1 MFDWAY
7 VIMSA
12 SEPICLHEWRT
23 ANCSTKY
30 VKTMLDY
37 AGYQKFIWE
46 RDIEAYETDKEKIEI
61 CKERLNAVLREY
73 DIDGVRRNIRNRDY
87 LKAQMKKYS
96 YVIGNPP
103 YITITH
109 KIQKEKINMNNKKI
123 MKVTSTIPLL
133 LTLAL
138 TACGTQNSQTLTMVE
153 EVTQTDGTRE
163 TDTNTEVAADTE
175 SPLAQRDALEWEQ
188 RLDYSSERQMQL
200 AEITV
205 DLTQDAE
212 EVQSK
217 AQVLLEAM
225 AGGDAETAVDSILTE
240 DWYTV
245 MLSDLLIGQRNYTGA
260 ADNGEWRMMIL
271 ADELGQH
278 CTAIEYPLADG
289 RQFYVQVTD
298 PEIRYYV
305 CAAERTGSFVSESL
319 NLTDGTYVGYE
330 GTLSSNNRPEGAF
343 TVHMGTAD
351 LSSGAADA
359 FRNRSAQAVS
369 YDGDFTAEGRPE
381 TATPEYLS
389 KEGQMAYASRQE
401 GKNIY
406 YLTMTAEDGNDAFA
420 PVRMGIC
427 NIWE

>member
-1 MFDWAY
+1 M
-7 VIMSA
+7 V
-12 SEPICLHEWRT
+12 
-23 ANCSTKY
+23 
-30 VKTMLDY
+30 VKVLAM
-37 AGYQKFIWE
+37 
-46 RDIEAYETDKEKIEI
+46 
-61 CKERLNAVLREY
+61 ERLRYIYYYKNTERE
-73 DIDGVRRNIRNRDY
+73 N
-87 LKAQMKKYS
+87 K
-96 YVIGNPP
+96 
-103 YITITH
+103 
-109 KIQKEKINMNNKKI
+109 MNNKRIIKT
-123 MKVTSTIPLL
+123 TSAIALL
-133 LTLAL
+133 LSLSL
-138 TACGTQNSQTLTMVE
+138 TACGTQDTQLLTATE
-153 EVTQTDGTRE
+153 ESMQETATQE
-163 TDTNTEVAADTE
+163 TEANTETATDTE

-188 RLDYSSERQMQL
+188 RLDYSSERQAQL

-205 DLTQDAE
+205 DLTQDTD

-260 ADNGEWRMMIL
+260 ADNGEWRMTIL

-305 CAAERTGSFVSESL
+305 CAAERTGSFVSESM

-420 PVRMGIC
+420 PVRMGIS

>member
-1 MFDWAY
+1 M
-7 VIMSA
+7 
-12 SEPICLHEWRT
+12 
-23 ANCSTKY
+23 
-30 VKTMLDY
+30 
-37 AGYQKFIWE
+37 
-46 RDIEAYETDKEKIEI
+46 
-61 CKERLNAVLREY
+61 ERLRYIYYYKNTERE
-73 DIDGVRRNIRNRDY
+73 N
-87 LKAQMKKYS
+87 K
-96 YVIGNPP
+96 
-103 YITITH
+103 
-109 KIQKEKINMNNKKI
+109 MNNKRIIKT
-123 MKVTSTIPLL
+123 TSAIALL
-133 LTLAL
+133 LSLSL
-138 TACGTQNSQTLTMVE
+138 TACGTQDTQLLTATE
-153 EVTQTDGTRE
+153 ESMQETATQE
-163 TDTNTEVAADTE
+163 TEANTETATDTE

-188 RLDYSSERQMQL
+188 RLDYSSERQAQL

-205 DLTQDAE
+205 DLTQDTD

-260 ADNGEWRMMIL
+260 ADNGEWRMTIL

-305 CAAERTGSFVSESL
+305 CAAERTGSFVSESM

>member
-1 MFDWAY
+1 MRYSVF
-7 VIMSA
+7 
-12 SEPICLHEWRT
+12 P
-23 ANCSTKY
+23 CSYRYIYYYKNT
-30 VKTMLDY
+30 
-37 AGYQKFIWE
+37 E
-46 RDIEAYETDKEKIEI
+46 RENK
-61 CKERLNAVLREY
+61 
-73 DIDGVRRNIRNRDY
+73 
-87 LKAQMKKYS
+87 
-96 YVIGNPP
+96 
-103 YITITH
+103 
-109 KIQKEKINMNNKKI
+109 MNNKRIIKT
-123 MKVTSTIPLL
+123 TSAIALL
-133 LTLAL
+133 LSLSL
-138 TACGTQNSQTLTMVE
+138 TACGTQDTQLLTATE
-153 EVTQTDGTRE
+153 ESMQETATQE
-163 TDTNTEVAADTE
+163 TEANTETATDTE

-188 RLDYSSERQMQL
+188 RLDYSSERQAQL

-260 ADNGEWRMMIL
+260 ADNGEWRMTIL

-406 YLTMTAEDGNDAFA
+406 YLAMTAEDGNDAFA

-427 NIWE
+427 NI

>member
-1 MFDWAY
+1 MRYSVFPCY
-7 VIMSA
+7 YYKN
-12 SEPICLHEWRT
+12 T
-23 ANCSTKY
+23 
-30 VKTMLDY
+30 
-37 AGYQKFIWE
+37 E
-46 RDIEAYETDKEKIEI
+46 RENK
-61 CKERLNAVLREY
+61 
-73 DIDGVRRNIRNRDY
+73 
-87 LKAQMKKYS
+87 
-96 YVIGNPP
+96 
-103 YITITH
+103 
-109 KIQKEKINMNNKKI
+109 MNNKRIIKT
-123 MKVTSTIPLL
+123 TSAIALL
-133 LTLAL
+133 LSLSL
-138 TACGTQNSQTLTMVE
+138 TACGTQDTQLLTATE
-153 EVTQTDGTRE
+153 ESMQETATQE
-163 TDTNTEVAADTE
+163 TEANTETATDTE

-188 RLDYSSERQMQL
+188 RLDYSSERQAQL

-205 DLTQDAE
+205 DLTQDTD

-260 ADNGEWRMMIL
+260 ADNGEWRMTIL

-305 CAAERTGSFVSESL
+305 CAAERTGSFVSESM

-420 PVRMGIC
+420 PVRMGIS

>member
-1 MFDWAY
+1 MQL
-7 VIMSA
+7 
-12 SEPICLHEWRT
+12 P
-23 ANCSTKY
+23 
-30 VKTMLDY
+30 
-37 AGYQKFIWE
+37 E
-46 RDIEAYETDKEKIEI
+46 RSRNETDKEKIEI

-260 ADNGEWRMMIL
+260 ADNGEWRMTIL

-406 YLTMTAEDGNDAFA
+406 YLAMTAEDGNDAFA

>member
-1 MFDWAY
+1 
-7 VIMSA
+7 
-12 SEPICLHEWRT
+12 
-23 ANCSTKY
+23 
-30 VKTMLDY
+30 
-37 AGYQKFIWE
+37 
-46 RDIEAYETDKEKIEI
+46 
-61 CKERLNAVLREY
+61 
-73 DIDGVRRNIRNRDY
+73 
-87 LKAQMKKYS
+87 
-96 YVIGNPP
+96 
-103 YITITH
+103 
-109 KIQKEKINMNNKKI
+109 MNNKRIIKT
-123 MKVTSTIPLL
+123 TSAIALL
-133 LTLAL
+133 LSLSL
-138 TACGTQNSQTLTMVE
+138 TACGTQDTQLLTATE
-153 EVTQTDGTRE
+153 ESMQETATQE
-163 TDTNTEVAADTE
+163 TEANTETATDTE

-188 RLDYSSERQMQL
+188 RLDYSSERQAQL

-205 DLTQDAE
+205 DLTQDTD

-260 ADNGEWRMMIL
+260 ADNGEWRMTIL

-305 CAAERTGSFVSESL
+305 CAAERTGSFVSESM

-420 PVRMGIC
+420 PVRMGSS

>member
-1 MFDWAY
+1 
-7 VIMSA
+7 
-12 SEPICLHEWRT
+12 
-23 ANCSTKY
+23 
-30 VKTMLDY
+30 
-37 AGYQKFIWE
+37 
-46 RDIEAYETDKEKIEI
+46 
-61 CKERLNAVLREY
+61 
-73 DIDGVRRNIRNRDY
+73 
-87 LKAQMKKYS
+87 
-96 YVIGNPP
+96 
-103 YITITH
+103 
-109 KIQKEKINMNNKKI
+109 MNNKRIIKT
-123 MKVTSTIPLL
+123 TSAIALL
-133 LTLAL
+133 LSLSL
-138 TACGTQNSQTLTMVE
+138 TACGTQDTQLLTATE
-153 EVTQTDGTRE
+153 ESMQETATQE
-163 TDTNTEVAADTE
+163 TEANTETATDTE

-188 RLDYSSERQMQL
+188 RLDYSSERQAQL

-205 DLTQDAE
+205 DLTQDTD

-260 ADNGEWRMMIL
+260 ADNGEWRMTIL

-305 CAAERTGSFVSESL
+305 CAAERTGSFVSESM

-401 GKNIY
+401 GKK
-406 YLTMTAEDGNDAFA
+406 YLLPDYDC
-420 PVRMGIC
+420 RR
-427 NIWE
+427 WQ

>member
-1 MFDWAY
+1 M
-7 VIMSA
+7 A
-12 SEPICLHEWRT
+12 SRGIIWRLRSCRYMYYYKNT
-23 ANCSTKY
+23 
-30 VKTMLDY
+30 
-37 AGYQKFIWE
+37 E
-46 RDIEAYETDKEKIEI
+46 RENK
-61 CKERLNAVLREY
+61 
-73 DIDGVRRNIRNRDY
+73 
-87 LKAQMKKYS
+87 
-96 YVIGNPP
+96 
-103 YITITH
+103 
-109 KIQKEKINMNNKKI
+109 MNNKRIIKT
-123 MKVTSTIPLL
+123 TSAIALL
-133 LTLAL
+133 LSLSL
-138 TACGTQNSQTLTMVE
+138 TACGTQDTQLLTATE
-153 EVTQTDGTRE
+153 ESMQETATQE
-163 TDTNTEVAADTE
+163 TEANTETATDTE
-175 SPLAQRDALEWEQ
+175 SPLVQRDALECEQ
-188 RLDYSSERQMQL
+188 RLDYSSERQAQL

-205 DLTQDAE
+205 DLTQDTD

-217 AQVLLEAM
+217 AQGLLEAM
-225 AGGDAETAVDSILTE
+225 AGGNAEAAVESILTE

-260 ADNGEWRMMIL
+260 VDNGEWRMTIL

-289 RQFYVQVTD
+289 RQFYVQTTD
-298 PEIRYYV
+298 SEIRYYV
-305 CAAERTGSFVSESL
+305 CAAERTGSFISESL
-319 NLTDGTYVGYE
+319 SLTDGTYVGYE

-389 KEGQMAYASRQE
+389 KEGQMAYAFRQE

>member
-1 MFDWAY
+1 
-7 VIMSA
+7 
-12 SEPICLHEWRT
+12 
-23 ANCSTKY
+23 
-30 VKTMLDY
+30 
-37 AGYQKFIWE
+37 
-46 RDIEAYETDKEKIEI
+46 
-61 CKERLNAVLREY
+61 
-73 DIDGVRRNIRNRDY
+73 
-87 LKAQMKKYS
+87 MKKYS

-103 YITITH
+103 YITITN

-138 TACGTQNSQTLTMVE
+138 TACGTQDTQLLTVTE
-153 EVTQTDGTRE
+153 ESMQETATQE
-163 TDTNTEVAADTE
+163 TEANTETATDTE

-188 RLDYSSERQMQL
+188 RLDYSSERQAQL

-205 DLTQDAE
+205 DLTQDTD

-260 ADNGEWRMMIL
+260 ADNGEWRMTIL

-406 YLTMTAEDGNDAFA
+406 YLAMTAEDGNDAFA

>member
-1 MFDWAY
+1 
-7 VIMSA
+7 
-12 SEPICLHEWRT
+12 
-23 ANCSTKY
+23 
-30 VKTMLDY
+30 
-37 AGYQKFIWE
+37 
-46 RDIEAYETDKEKIEI
+46 
-61 CKERLNAVLREY
+61 
-73 DIDGVRRNIRNRDY
+73 
-87 LKAQMKKYS
+87 
-96 YVIGNPP
+96 
-103 YITITH
+103 
-109 KIQKEKINMNNKKI
+109 MNNKRIIK
-123 MKVTSTIPLL
+123 TISAIALL
-133 LTLAL
+133 LSLSL
-138 TACGTQNSQTLTMVE
+138 TACGTQDTQLLTATE
-153 EVTQTDGTRE
+153 ESMQETATQE
-163 TDTNTEVAADTE
+163 TEANTETTTDTE

-188 RLDYSSERQMQL
+188 RLDYSSERQAQL

-205 DLTQDAE
+205 DLTQDTD

-260 ADNGEWRMMIL
+260 ADNGEWRMTIL

-330 GTLSSNNRPEGAF
+330 GTLTSNNRPEETL
-343 TVHMGTAD
+343 TVRRGNVD
-351 LSSGAADA
+351 LSGGAADA
-359 FRNRSAQAVS
+359 FRNRSAQAAT
-369 YDGDFTAEGRPE
+369 YEGDFTAEGV
-381 TATPEYLS
+381 
-389 KEGQMAYASRQE
+389 
-401 GKNIY
+401 
-406 YLTMTAEDGNDAFA
+406 NDAFT
-420 PVRMGIC
+420 PEQLGIS

>member
-1 MFDWAY
+1 M
-7 VIMSA
+7 V
-12 SEPICLHEWRT
+12 
-23 ANCSTKY
+23 
-30 VKTMLDY
+30 VKVLAM
-37 AGYQKFIWE
+37 
-46 RDIEAYETDKEKIEI
+46 
-61 CKERLNAVLREY
+61 ERLRYIYYYKNTERE
-73 DIDGVRRNIRNRDY
+73 N
-87 LKAQMKKYS
+87 K
-96 YVIGNPP
+96 
-103 YITITH
+103 
-109 KIQKEKINMNNKKI
+109 MNNKRI
-123 MKVTSTIPLL
+123 INTTSAIALL
-133 LTLAL
+133 LSLSL
-138 TACGTQNSQTLTMVE
+138 TACGTQDTQLLTATE
-153 EVTQTDGTRE
+153 ESMQETATQE
-163 TDTNTEVAADTE
+163 TEANTETATDTE

-188 RLDYSSERQMQL
+188 RLDYSSERQAQL

-205 DLTQDAE
+205 DLTQDTD

-260 ADNGEWRMMIL
+260 ADNGEWRMTIL

-305 CAAERTGSFVSESL
+305 CAAERTGSFVSESM

>member
-1 MFDWAY
+1 
-7 VIMSA
+7 
-12 SEPICLHEWRT
+12 
-23 ANCSTKY
+23 
-30 VKTMLDY
+30 
-37 AGYQKFIWE
+37 
-46 RDIEAYETDKEKIEI
+46 
-61 CKERLNAVLREY
+61 
-73 DIDGVRRNIRNRDY
+73 
-87 LKAQMKKYS
+87 
-96 YVIGNPP
+96 
-103 YITITH
+103 
-109 KIQKEKINMNNKKI
+109 MNNKRIIKT
-123 MKVTSTIPLL
+123 TSAIALL
-133 LTLAL
+133 LSLSL
-138 TACGTQNSQTLTMVE
+138 TACGTQDTQLLTATE
-153 EVTQTDGTRE
+153 ESMQETATQE
-163 TDTNTEVAADTE
+163 TEANTETATDTE

-188 RLDYSSERQMQL
+188 RLDYSSERQAQL

-205 DLTQDAE
+205 DLTQDTD

-260 ADNGEWRMMIL
+260 ADNGEWRMTIL

-381 TATPEYLS
+381 AATPGNLS
-389 KEGQMAYASRQE
+389 KEGQMVYASRQE
-401 GKNIY
+401 GKNTY
-406 YLTMTAEDGNDAFA
+406 YLTVTTEDSNDAFVPA
-420 PVRMGIC
+420 QMGIC

>member
-1 MFDWAY
+1 MRYSVF
-7 VIMSA
+7 
-12 SEPICLHEWRT
+12 P
-23 ANCSTKY
+23 CSYRYIYYYKNT
-30 VKTMLDY
+30 
-37 AGYQKFIWE
+37 E
-46 RDIEAYETDKEKIEI
+46 RENK
-61 CKERLNAVLREY
+61 
-73 DIDGVRRNIRNRDY
+73 
-87 LKAQMKKYS
+87 
-96 YVIGNPP
+96 
-103 YITITH
+103 
-109 KIQKEKINMNNKKI
+109 MNNKRIIKT
-123 MKVTSTIPLL
+123 TSAIALL
-133 LTLAL
+133 LSLSL
-138 TACGTQNSQTLTMVE
+138 TACGTQDTQLLTATE
-153 EVTQTDGTRE
+153 ESMQETATQE
-163 TDTNTEVAADTE
+163 TEANTETATDTE

-188 RLDYSSERQMQL
+188 RLDYSSERQAQL

-205 DLTQDAE
+205 DLTQDTD

-260 ADNGEWRMMIL
+260 ADNGEWRMTIL

-305 CAAERTGSFVSESL
+305 CAAERTGSFVSESM

-369 YDGDFTAEGRPE
+369 YDGDLLR
-381 TATPEYLS
+381 
-389 KEGQMAYASRQE
+389 KEGPRQQPR
-401 GKNIY
+401 NI
-406 YLTMTAEDGNDAFA
+406 
-420 PVRMGIC
+420 
-427 NIWE
+427 

>member
-1 MFDWAY
+1 MRYSVF
-7 VIMSA
+7 
-12 SEPICLHEWRT
+12 P
-23 ANCSTKY
+23 CSYRYIYYYKNT
-30 VKTMLDY
+30 
-37 AGYQKFIWE
+37 E
-46 RDIEAYETDKEKIEI
+46 RENK
-61 CKERLNAVLREY
+61 
-73 DIDGVRRNIRNRDY
+73 
-87 LKAQMKKYS
+87 
-96 YVIGNPP
+96 
-103 YITITH
+103 
-109 KIQKEKINMNNKKI
+109 MNNKRIIKT
-123 MKVTSTIPLL
+123 TSAIALL
-133 LTLAL
+133 LSLSL
-138 TACGTQNSQTLTMVE
+138 TACGTQDTQLLTATE
-153 EVTQTDGTRE
+153 ESMQETATQE
-163 TDTNTEVAADTE
+163 TEANTETATDTE

-188 RLDYSSERQMQL
+188 RLDYSSERQAQL

-205 DLTQDAE
+205 DLTQDTD

-260 ADNGEWRMMIL
+260 ADNGEWRMTIL

-305 CAAERTGSFVSESL
+305 CAAERTGSFVSESM

-420 PVRMGIC
+420 PVRMGIS
-427 NIWE
+427 NI